1 MDDDFNFEFLVLL
14 TVAESQK
21 RLQDEFICIL
31 GARFPPLAGLR
42 GVEVAR
48 HIRGEQSDISKRG
61 VDKDIM
67 ILLLKNA
74 AESLDKDNPF
84 PTFEVT
90 GTLTDDDFYYDDE
103 ETIKY
108 GSGFY
113 VFQTT
118 ETTSQRT
125 YISLAYCAVEEAKMV
140 YRDISLNADSDNK
153 HKLTE
158 FRWEGMAWG
167 GAEHTH
173 RVSFLGTSCA
183 PLRLGII
190 NWTTI

>member
-31 GARFPPLAGLR
+31 RTRFPPLPDNMNLL
-42 GVEVAR
+42 
-48 HIRGEQSDISKRG
+48 SDNA
-61 VDKDIM
+61 IM

-90 GTLTDDDFYYDDE
+90 GTLETEDFYYDDE
-103 ETIKY
+103 ETMKY

-158 FRWEGMAWG
+158 FKSLPWEGIAWG
-167 GAEHTH
+167 GENHTH
-173 RVSFLGTSCA
+173 RVSFLGASCH
-183 PLRLGII
+183 PPTGII